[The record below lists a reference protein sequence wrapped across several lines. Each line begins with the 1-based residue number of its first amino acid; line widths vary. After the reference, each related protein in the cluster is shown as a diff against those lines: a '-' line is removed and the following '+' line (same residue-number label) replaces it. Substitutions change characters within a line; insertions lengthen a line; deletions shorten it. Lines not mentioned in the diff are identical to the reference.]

1 MSPVTAVWPRSK
13 IAWTGVPH
21 SFRNDFDLS
30 AVRGDGR
37 PQDSKCLADGVDKLR
52 RARALA
58 ASVRGPSDWESV
70 IRKHRE
76 VLNISLDPPETKRI
90 LLKTK
95 NFVNASLLKLSGKD
109 LQLVRRRSFVN
120 KKELIQE
127 PLLRSEKAV
136 IYSPRFAFPH
146 FSDRWEFAA
155 GQSGEGRE
163 SNWGGRAA
171 WASFF

>member
-1 MSPVTAVWPRSK
+1 
-13 IAWTGVPH
+13 
-21 SFRNDFDLS
+21 
-30 AVRGDGR
+30 
-37 PQDSKCLADGVDKLR
+37 
-52 RARALA
+52 
-58 ASVRGPSDWESV
+58 V

-109 LQLVRRRSFVN
+109 LQLVAL
-120 KKELIQE
+120 KKLRQQKRVDTRTR
-127 PLLRSEKAV
+127 LRSEKAV

-146 FSDRWEFAA
+146 FSDRQEFAA
-155 GQSGEGRE
+155 GLSGEGRE
-163 SNWGGRAA
+163 SNSGGRAA